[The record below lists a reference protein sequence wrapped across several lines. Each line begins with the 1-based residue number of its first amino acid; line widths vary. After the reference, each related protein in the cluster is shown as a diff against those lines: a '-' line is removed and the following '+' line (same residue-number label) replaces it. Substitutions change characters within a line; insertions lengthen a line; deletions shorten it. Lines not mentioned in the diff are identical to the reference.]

1 MKCAL
6 TDEQIKRTIDFH
18 GHVCPGVWIGIRAA
32 ELCLQRLGKHQD
44 DDPIVAITETDMC
57 GVDAIQALIG
67 CTFGKGNLIHLDYGK
82 VAFSFYRRGDGRAFR
97 AVRRAQPGGGSSDEM
112 RELMRLMADGNATE
126 EQKRR
131 CKELRDESHTSIM
144 EADLGELFDVTEL
157 HTMPPRAARVLE
169 SLKCESCGEM
179 TMESR
184 TRRFGG
190 KTLCIPCFAA
200 VEQKV

>member
-6 TDEQIKRTIDFH
+6 TGEQIKGTIDFH
-18 GHVCPGVWIGIRAA
+18 GHICQGVWIGIRAA
-32 ELCLQRLGKHQD
+32 ELCLQRLGKHRD

-57 GVDAIQALIG
+57 AVDAIQFLVG
-67 CTFGKGNLIHLDYGK
+67 CTFGKGNLIHRDYGK
-82 VAFSFYRRGDGRAFR
+82 VAFSFYRRRDGQAFR
-97 AVRRAQPGGGSSDEM
+97 AVLKAEAGGEEEEEAH
-112 RELMRLMADGNATE
+112 ELMRLIAEGKATD
-126 EQKRR
+126 EQKKR
-131 CKELRDESHTSIM
+131 CGELREKSLRLIR
-144 EADLGELFDVTEL
+144 EIDLGEMFEVAEV
-157 HTMPPRAARVLE
+157 HNVPPRPPRILE

-190 KTLCIPCFAA
+190 KCFEA